1 MTSIFPTYDIIIVG
15 SGHAGCEAA
24 VTAAKLGSHVLLVTM
39 NMHTIGQMSCNP
51 AMGGIAKGQII
62 REIDALGGFSGIIA
76 DKSAIQFR
84 MLNKSKGPAMWSP
97 RTQNDRKLF
106 AKSWVE
112 TLEAHTNI
120 DFLQDTVTSLLVK
133 DNRVQGVQT
142 ALNLSL
148 YSHAVILTN
157 GTFLGGLIH
166 IGSNKA
172 HGGRITESASTSLAD
187 QLRSIGF
194 QTGRMKTG
202 TSPRI
207 DGRSVDY
214 SKMTEQYGDQEASTF
229 SFLNPQPLKKQKSC
243 FITYTNPTVHQI
255 IKDNIQHSPMY
266 NGQISTN
273 GPRYCPSIEDKVFR
287 FADKTQHQIFVEPEG
302 WNTIHTYVNGLSTSL
317 PVSVQLEI
325 LRSIHGFKKV
335 KMLCPGYAVEYD
347 YFPPIQLRHTLETK
361 LITNLYFAG
370 QINGTTGYEEAACQ
384 GLVAAINAHRKIRN
398 LSPFTLQRSEA
409 YIGVLI
415 DDLISKSTEEPY
427 RMFTSRAE
435 FRLSLRQDNADLRL
449 TKLGH
454 AIGLAD
460 DERFRKVQKKEKDIQ
475 TILSILK
482 QWKIQPQVVNP
493 ILEKLQTNSILESQS
508 AITLLK
514 RPTVHLDD
522 LFSLD
527 PSIQDQCSTY
537 ERETLQQVE
546 IQIKYESYLLKERE
560 HIDKFKALESY
571 SIPDQLD
578 YSSLHAL
585 SKEAIEKLQKYKPH
599 TLGQASRISGISP
612 ADISVLMV
620 YLTKKRHAT
629 EHAPSST

>member
-1 MTSIFPTYDIIIVG
+1 MFPTYDIIVVG

-24 VTAAKLGSHVLLVTM
+24 ATAAKLGSHVLLITM
-39 NMHTIGQMSCNP
+39 NINTIGQMSCNP
-51 AMGGIAKGQII
+51 AMGGIAKGQIV
-62 REIDALGGFSGIIA
+62 REIDALGGFSAIIA

-106 AKSWVE
+106 ARSWIE
-112 TLEAHTNI
+112 ALEGHPNI
-120 DFLQDTVTSLLVK
+120 DFLQDTVTSLLIK
-133 DNRVQGVQT
+133 DNRVLGVQT

-166 IGSNKA
+166 IGSNKT

-202 TSPRI
+202 TSPRV
-207 DGRSVDY
+207 DGRSVNY

-229 SFLNPQPLKKQKSC
+229 SFLHPQPLKKQKSC

-325 LRSIHGFKKV
+325 LRSIDGFEKV

-347 YFPPIQLRHTLETK
+347 YFPPIQLRHTLETR

-460 DERFRKVQKKEKDIQ
+460 DERLGKVLKKEKDIQ
-475 TILSILK
+475 TILNILK
-482 QWKIQPQVVNP
+482 QWKIQPHIVNP
-493 ILEKLQTNSILESQS
+493 TLEKLQTNCILESQS
-508 AITLLK
+508 AVTLLK
-514 RPTVHLDD
+514 RPNVHLDD
-522 LFSLD
+522 LL
-527 PSIQDQCSTY
+527 
-537 ERETLQQVE
+537 
-546 IQIKYESYLLKERE
+546 
-560 HIDKFKALESY
+560 
-571 SIPDQLD
+571 
-578 YSSLHAL
+578 
-585 SKEAIEKLQKYKPH
+585 
-599 TLGQASRISGISP
+599 
-612 ADISVLMV
+612 
-620 YLTKKRHAT
+620 
-629 EHAPSST
+629 